1 MAQNK
6 AKKELE
12 VGVSPLAKREEEIL
26 KFWQDE
32 QIFKQS
38 ETKTAAGEFVFYDGP
53 PFATGVPHYGH
64 ILAGTMKDVI
74 PRYQTMRG
82 KHVTRRWG
90 WDCHGLPVENIVEND
105 LNFKTKKDIL
115 DFGIGKF
122 NEVAQQTV
130 LRYTDDWR
138 TIVPRL
144 GRWVDMDN
152 DYKTMDASY
161 TESVWWMFK
170 TLYDQ
175 GLIYQG
181 YKSMQMCPRCETTLA
196 NFEVNQGYKDIED
209 LTVTV
214 KFELV
219 DEPGTYLLAWTTTPW
234 TLPGNVALAI
244 NPELD
249 YVEVER
255 EGEKFILAKKRVE
268 EVFGKEVK
276 IIKEIAGKKLL
287 GKKYKPVF
295 DYYTKDKSLT
305 NYDNGWQVYGANF
318 VTTEEGTG
326 IVHIAPAFGDDDYQL
341 CQTELLPFIQHV
353 GTDGKFKPEVKDWAG
368 LLVKPKDSHQETD
381 KLVVKKLLDEGKVF
395 STALV
400 THSYP
405 HCWRCETP
413 LLNYAADSWFVR
425 VTKFK
430 DKLVAANKEI
440 TWVPE
445 HIKEGRFGRWLEGA
459 RDWAISRSRFWG
471 APLPVWKCDEC
482 SETLVLGSFTDLKSH
497 LPKAKNNYIAIRHGE
512 ATSNV
517 DNRVSSKV
525 SNDDHLTSRGKE
537 EVLLGAQQLSGE
549 NIDLIIASDF
559 HRTKETAVILAES
572 LGLDPKKIIYDQ
584 RLWEINAGELE
595 GADWDVYEA
604 FFSHHR
610 HKLDETLPGGESL
623 LQVRERVLGVLMDLE
638 DKYEG
643 KNILIVTHGLPVFSL
658 IAAAAGVPDEKLGD
672 LKQVF
677 GPVERAK
684 PYPFEFVLYPRNKRG
699 SLDVH
704 RPFIDDLKLTCSC
717 SGELKRIPEVFDCW
731 FESGAMP
738 YGQAHYPFSATHSFE
753 PKNNL
758 GYPAEFIAEGL
769 DQTRGW
775 FYSLLVLGVALF
787 GKTPY
792 KNVIVNGLVL
802 AEDGQKMSKRLKNY
816 PDPLAIINRYGADAL
831 RFYLMSSPSVRAE
844 DLNFSEAGVAEVN
857 RKVVMR
863 LLNVLNFYQTYSAGR
878 GFKKAELSLEAGHVL
893 DRWALARLQET
904 VNTVTG
910 ALDNYQLDQAAR
922 ALDGFIDD
930 LSNWYV
936 RRSRERFKSDDE
948 ADREAAIVTTRHLLR
963 ETAKLLAPFTPFLA
977 EHIFLA
983 LKYDSDQASVHLT
996 DWPEAA
1002 RVNEAVVITMQRTR
1016 TLVEE
1021 ALAARGAAGLKIRQ
1035 PLAKITLKEA
1045 LPLEYAVILAEELN
1059 VKTVDHN
1066 PSLDNNL
1073 VLDLNLTPELLAEG
1087 QARELIRNIQ
1097 EWRKKTGLT
1106 PADLITLKIEADPV
1120 GLELVKTFETEIKK
1134 AVNANNLNI
1143 EVGNTGE
1150 LVKVG
1155 EMSFYLTLVN

>member
-6 AKKELE
+6 AKKDVE
-12 VGVSPLAKREEEIL
+12 VEVSSLAKREEEIL

-32 QIFKQS
+32 QIFKQTES
-38 ETKTAAGEFVFYDGP
+38 KPSGGEFVFYDGP

-64 ILAGTMKDVI
+64 ILAGTMKDAI

-82 KHVTRRWG
+82 KHVARRWG

-122 NEVAQQTV
+122 NEVARQTV

-138 TIVPRL
+138 AIVPRL
-144 GRWVDMDN
+144 GRFVDMDN

-161 TESVWWMFK
+161 TESVWWIFK
-170 TLYDQ
+170 NLYDQ

-181 YKSMQMCPRCETTLA
+181 YKSMHLCPRCETTLS

-219 DEPGTYLLAWTTTPW
+219 AEPGTYLLAWTTTPW

-249 YVEVER
+249 YVLVEK
-255 EGEKFILAKKRVE
+255 EGEKFILAKKRVA
-268 EVFGKEVK
+268 EVFGPEAKV
-276 IIKEIAGKKLL
+276 IKELAGKKLL
-287 GKKYKPVF
+287 GQKYKTVF
-295 DYYTKDKSLT
+295 DYYQSE
-305 NYDNGWQVYGANF
+305 GEVYGADF

-341 CQTELLPFIQHV
+341 CQVEQLPFIQHV
-353 GTDGKFKPEVKDWAG
+353 GTDGKFKPEVKDFAG
-368 LLVKPKDSHQETD
+368 LSVKPKDAHQETD
-381 KLVVKKLLDEGKVF
+381 KLVVKKLLAEGKVF

-413 LLNYAADSWFVR
+413 LLNYAAQSWFVQ

-445 HIKEGRFGRWLEGA
+445 HIKEGRFGKWLEGA

-471 APLPVWKCDEC
+471 APLPVWKCAEC
-482 SETLVLGSFTDLKSH
+482 NDQVVMGSLADLKPF
-497 LPKAKNNYIAIRHGE
+497 LPKAKNNYWAIRHGE

-517 DNRVSSKV
+517 ENRVSSKV
-525 SNDDHLTSRGKE
+525 GNQDHLTPRGKE
-537 EVLLGAQQLSGE
+537 EVLLAAKTLANE
-549 NIDLIIASDF
+549 KIDLIIASDF
-559 HRTKETAVILAES
+559 IRTKETALLLAEQ
-572 LGLDPKKIIYDQ
+572 LGLGDKVVTYDK
-584 RLWEINAGELE
+584 RLWEIDAGDLE
-595 GADWDVYEA
+595 GQDWTNYESFFDHHKNNLAD
-604 FFSHHR
+604 H
-610 HKLDETLPGGESL
+610 LPGGESL
-623 LQVRERVLGVLMDLE
+623 AEVRARALNLLWEVE
-638 DKYEG
+638 QKYEG
-643 KNILIVTHGLPVFSL
+643 KNILFVTHGLPLLSL
-658 IAAAAGVPDEKLGD
+658 LAGASGVPDEKLAE
-672 LKQVF
+672 LKVVF
-677 GPVERAK
+677 GPVKRAT
-684 PYPFEFVLYPRNKRG
+684 PYPVEVNLYPRRG
-699 SLDVH
+699 DGALDLH
-704 RPFIDDLKLTCSC
+704 RPFIDELKLTCSC
-717 SGELKRIPEVFDCW
+717 GGELKRVPEVFDCW

-738 YGQAHYPFSATHSFE
+738 YGQAHYPFSASHTFE
-753 PKNNL
+753 PKKDV

-802 AEDGQKMSKRLKNY
+802 AENGQKMSKRLKNY
-816 PDPLAIINRYGADAL
+816 PDPLSVINKYGADAL
-831 RFYLMSSPSVRAE
+831 RFYLMNSPAVRAE
-844 DLNFSEAGVAEVN
+844 DLNFSETGVAEVN

-863 LLNVLNFYQTYSAGR
+863 LLNVLNFYQTYADKAGDRSA
-878 GFKKAELSLEAGHVL
+878 AAVNSEAGHVL

-904 VNTVTG
+904 TNLVTK
-910 ALDNYQLDQAAR
+910 ALDNYELDQATR

-930 LSNWYV
+930 LSNWYI
-936 RRSRERFKSDDE
+936 RRSRERFKSADDT
-948 ADREAAIVTTRHLLR
+948 DRLAAAATTRHLLR
-963 ETAKLLAPFTPFLA
+963 EVAKLLAPFTPFLA

-983 LKYDSDQASVHLT
+983 LKHKGEVASVHLT
-996 DWPEAA
+996 DWPAA
-1002 RVNEAVVITMQRTR
+1002 APVNEAVILTMARTR
-1016 TLVEE
+1016 QLVEE

-1035 PLAKITLKEA
+1035 PLAKIVLKESLA
-1045 LPLEYAVILAEELN
+1045 PEYAAILAEELN
-1059 VKTVDHN
+1059 VKTVTHD
-1066 PSLDNNL
+1066 PDLSTNL
-1073 VLDLNLTPELLAEG
+1073 LLDLNLTPELIAEG
-1087 QARELIRNIQ
+1087 SMRELTRQIQ
-1097 EWRKKTGLT
+1097 DLRKQAGLM
-1106 PADLITLKIEADPV
+1106 PNHKISVDLPTAYASIVEKFSEEIKRATNSNELKVSEIDSLKITK
-1120 GLELVKTFETEIKK
+1120 L
-1134 AVNANNLNI
+1134 
-1143 EVGNTGE
+1143 
-1150 LVKVG
+1150 
-1155 EMSFYLTLVN
+1155 